1 MPFSSIAGQDRITA
15 LLRKSLESGRISHA
29 YLFEGIDAGC
39 LMDTAL
45 ALVQAVF
52 CGKTDGCGECES
64 CRKVS
69 GRRHPDLHFL
79 QSDGAFIK
87 VDQIRDLQRE
97 LSLRPY
103 QARKKACIIEDADRM
118 NPASGNAFLKTLEEP
133 PGDALLILL
142 TTHGE
147 AILPTI
153 RSRCQILRFPPLSTE
168 TVASLLRDGG
178 AGDEQARMAAALAGG
193 SLARARDIAG
203 ADWLRMRKTLLERT
217 SRLSCRDIFPLLETA
232 EDYSRDRESAI
243 EAVDMLKLFWR
254 DILLFR
260 AGSSE
265 IANLDLLPLV
275 SDLSER
281 LTTEQILEKL
291 ERITITGQA
300 LARNVNPRLALEVL
314 FMDLEA
320 NGHAQDAG
328 TEA

>member
-15 LLRKSLESGRISHA
+15 LLRRSLEAGRIAHA

-39 LMDTAL
+39 LKETAL

-52 CGKTDGCGECES
+52 CGATDGCGECDA
-64 CRKVS
+64 CRRVQ
-69 GRRHPDLHFL
+69 GLNHPDLHLL

-87 VDQIRDLQRE
+87 VDQVRELQRE

-133 PGDALLILL
+133 PGDAMLILL

-147 AILPTI
+147 GILPTI

-168 TVASLLRDGG
+168 TVASLLRESG
-178 AGDEQARMAAALAGG
+178 ADEEQARMAAALAGG
-193 SLARARDIAG
+193 SLSRAREIAG
-203 ADWLRMRKTLLERT
+203 ADRLQMRRTLLERT
-217 SRLSCRDIFPLLETA
+217 SRLSCREIFPLLETA
-232 EDYSRDRESAI
+232 EDYARDRETATD
-243 EAVDMLKLFWR
+243 AVDMLKLFWR

-260 AGSSE
+260 SGSGE
-265 IANLDLLPLV
+265 IANLDLQPLV
-275 SDLSER
+275 RELSER
-281 LTTEQILEKL
+281 MNTEQILEKL
-291 ERITITGQA
+291 ERITVAGQA

-320 NGHAQDAG
+320 SGQV
-328 TEA
+328 

>member
-1 MPFSSIAGQDRITA
+1 MPFSSIAGQDRIIA

-39 LMDTAL
+39 LKDTAL

-52 CGKTDGCGECES
+52 CGATDGCGECES
-64 CRKVS
+64 CRKV
-69 GRRHPDLHFL
+69 RAQRHPDLHLL
-79 QSDGAFIK
+79 QPDGAFIK

-147 AILPTI
+147 GILPTI

-168 TVASLLRDGG
+168 TVVSLLRDGG
-178 AGDEQARMAAALAGG
+178 TGEEQARMAAALAGG
-193 SLARARDIAG
+193 SLTRAREIAD
-203 ADWLRMRKTLLERT
+203 ADRLHMRRTLLERT

-232 EDYSRDRESAI
+232 EDYARDRETAVD
-243 EAVDMLKLFWR
+243 AVDMLKLFWR
-254 DILLFR
+254 DILLVR
-260 AGSSE
+260 AGSGE
-265 IANLDLLPLV
+265 PANLDLLPLV
-275 SDLSER
+275 REIAER
-281 LTTEQILEKL
+281 MTTEQILEKL
-291 ERITITGQA
+291 ERITFAAQA
-300 LARNVNPRLALEVL
+300 LARNVNPRIALEVL
-314 FMDLEA
+314 FMDLGA
-320 NGHAQDAG
+320 NGHM
-328 TEA
+328 

>member
-15 LLRKSLESGRISHA
+15 LLRRSLEADRISHA

-39 LMDTAL
+39 LRDTAL

-52 CGKTDGCGECES
+52 CGATDGCGECDS
-64 CRKVS
+64 CRRVK
-69 GRRHPDLHFL
+69 GLNHPDLRIL
-79 QSDGAFIK
+79 QPDGAFIK

-103 QARKKACIIEDADRM
+103 QARKKACIIEDADCM

-147 AILPTI
+147 GILPTI
-153 RSRCQILRFPPLSTE
+153 RSRCQILRFPPLATE
-168 TVASLLRDGG
+168 TIASLLREEGT
-178 AGDEQARMAAALAGG
+178 GDEQARMAAALAGG
-193 SLARARDIAG
+193 SLARAREIAG
-203 ADWLRMRKTLLERT
+203 ADRLQMRKTLLERT

-232 EDYSRDRESAI
+232 EDYARDRETAI
-243 EAVDMLKLFWR
+243 DAVDMLKLFWR

-260 AGSSE
+260 AGSGE
-265 IANLDLLPLV
+265 MANLDLLPLV
-275 SDLSER
+275 RDIAER
-281 LTTEQILEKL
+281 LSTGQILDKL
-291 ERITITGQA
+291 EYLAVAGQA

-314 FMDLEA
+314 FMELEA
-320 NGHAQDAG
+320 NGSAQHSGKGA
-328 TEA
+328 

>member
-15 LLRKSLESGRISHA
+15 LLRRSLETGRISHA

-39 LMDTAL
+39 LKETAL

-52 CGKTDGCGECES
+52 CGATDGCGDCDA
-64 CRKVS
+64 CRRVQ
-69 GRRHPDLHFL
+69 GQNHPDLHLL

-87 VDQIRDLQRE
+87 VDQVRELQRE
-97 LSLRPY
+97 LALRPY

-147 AILPTI
+147 GILPTI

-168 TVASLLRDGG
+168 TVASLLRENGTDE
-178 AGDEQARMAAALAGG
+178 EQARMAAALAGG
-193 SLARARDIAG
+193 SLSRAREIAG
-203 ADWLRMRKTLLERT
+203 ADRLQMRRTLLERT
-217 SRLSCRDIFPLLETA
+217 ARLSCREISTLLETA
-232 EDYSRDRESAI
+232 EDYARDRETATD
-243 EAVDMLKLFWR
+243 AVDMLKLFWR

-260 AGSSE
+260 AGSGE
-265 IANLDLLPLV
+265 IANLDLQPLV
-275 SDLSER
+275 KELSER
-281 LTTEQILEKL
+281 MSTEQILEKL
-291 ERITITGQA
+291 ERIAVTGQA

-320 NGHAQDAG
+320 SGQV
-328 TEA
+328 